1 MQMNKKQV
9 IFMYIL
15 WLFLIFSASAQNA
28 PEQDAIISVERIWG
42 RAQHN
47 AFTSLIEYNNKL
59 YCAFREGSAHVYGI
73 NGSIRVIA
81 SDDGQNWYSVAHLSE
96 KDIVFMKEFK
106 EMEKQNKYLKIVFTI
121 NEAKDTWK
129 GSTGFIDLKMIK
141 KEVYDYK
148 ETIFYLCGP
157 PGMVKAMGG
166 IMIKV
171 GLPKDQIR
179 IEKFTG
185 YFKEI
190 VYSVLDNPEKKIS
203 EIEMIEEEEIRRIL
217 KQIRNKRGK
226 LEVNEE
232 ETTRDTVRH
241 MEVIFNF

>member
-1 MQMNKKQV
+1 MKFETRLKEVISRTHNVKSFRFPRPTKLKYLPGQFFFITIKNKEEELTKHFSFSSSPTEQNYFEFTKK
-9 IFMYIL
+9 ISDSKFSNIL
-15 WLFLIFSASAQNA
+15 NKMDVNDWVKIDAPYGKFTFNGEYKKIALLAGGIGITPFRSICRYCTDKKLKTKITLI
-28 PEQDAIISVERIWG
+28 
-42 RAQHN
+42 
-47 AFTSLIEYNNKL
+47 
-59 YCAFREGSAHVYGI
+59 YG
-73 NGSIRVIA
+73 N
-81 SDDGQNWYSVAHLSE
+81 LSE

-185 YFKEI
+185 Y
-190 VYSVLDNPEKKIS
+190 S
-203 EIEMIEEEEIRRIL
+203 
-217 KQIRNKRGK
+217 
-226 LEVNEE
+226 
-232 ETTRDTVRH
+232 
-241 MEVIFNF
+241 